1 MTKQDEENFEKLSNE
16 QTQNGFIKELL
27 LMLMHNKK
35 WWLTPIILV
44 LLLFGALIIM
54 GGSSYAPFIYTLF

>member
-16 QTQNGFIKELL
+16 QKQYGFLKELY

-54 GGSSYAPFIYTLF
+54 GGSNYAPFIYTLF